1 MVDITKDD
9 GRGGIAD
16 PHLGQLENFGVVL
29 KNIRGIKTENF
40 TPNVKSLEIKEN
52 IYSPFVSATMICIDD
67 SGLFTTM
74 PLVGQ
79 EEVLIQWEKDG
90 NKMWLNMLVTDIS
103 DVIKIKP
110 DVVQFSVSLIEAVEF
125 RNSGKT
131 FSKSYSGKVGD
142 IIKSIIDDQFGVA
155 LEMGEGAKNSPTVSV
170 VFPIMRPY
178 QAIQRLLDNVPSNDG
193 SPLFLTTSVWGTKRR
208 LLSMRDM
215 EINDGG
221 PDGDGLVLE
230 KTVLMHQDPK
240 TGSITTG
247 REKYRHS
254 IFDVKIEDAYDT
266 MRLIGAGAYAA
277 NATKIDISTKSV
289 NTDNFNY
296 LKHQEL
302 HDYKVNNP
310 LQKTYKGGTT
320 LNPFNIQNF
329 PAQQGDVEF
338 LHERYKSKHYSLP
351 QNSKGFSSSHQ
362 NIFTQE
368 SIEIMGHNA
377 FREKFTGSRVSINC
391 DPIAWLKCGETIE
404 LQYRTNVP
412 KYDESSNQYDKINSG
427 EYVIEGIT
435 HMLIPL
441 DDQKLDYKYNIFL
454 IRDSMGI
461 AHKE

>member
-1 MVDITKDD
+1 MVEITIDE
-9 GRGGIAD
+9 RGKKAD
-16 PHLGQLENFGVVL
+16 PHLGQLSNFEVVL
-29 KNIRGIKTENF
+29 KNIRGKKTENL
-40 TPNVKSLEIKEN
+40 TANVKSLEIEEN
-52 IYSPFVSATMICIDD
+52 IYNPFLSATMVLMDD

-79 EEVLIQWEKDG
+79 EEVMITWTKDG
-90 NKMWLNMLVTDIS
+90 EDMWLPMLVTDIG
-103 DVIKIKP
+103 DVVKVKS
-110 DVVQFSVSLIEAVEF
+110 DVVQFSVTLTEIVEF

-142 IIKSIIDDQFGVA
+142 IIKSIINDQFGIAV
-155 LEMGEGAKNSPTVSV
+155 EMGGGAEKSPTVSV

-178 QAIQRLLDNVPSNDG
+178 QAIQMLLNTVPSNDG
-193 SPLFLTTSVWGTKRR
+193 SPLFLTTSVWGLKRR

-215 EINDGG
+215 EINH
-221 PDGDGLVLE
+221 DGLEFE

-240 TGSITTG
+240 HGSTMEG
-247 REKYRHS
+247 KKEYRHS

-302 HDYKVNNP
+302 HDYEINNP
-310 LQKTYKGGTT
+310 LQKAYKGEST
-320 LNPFNIQNF
+320 LFGPFGEFFF
-329 PAQQGDVEF
+329 PDQKGDAEL

-351 QNSKGFSSSHQ
+351 QNSKGFSSNHQ
-362 NIFTQE
+362 NVFTQE
-368 SIEIMGHNA
+368 SIEIMGHSA
-377 FREKFTGSRVSINC
+377 FREKFTTSQVSINC
-391 DPIAWLKCGETIE
+391 DSIAWLKCGETIT
-404 LQYRTNVP
+404 LLYKTNVP
-412 KYDESSNQYDKINSG
+412 KYDESSNEYDKVNSG
-427 EYVIEGIT
+427 EYVIESIT
-435 HMLIPL
+435 HLFKVVE
-441 DDQKLDYKYNIFL
+441 DGKLSYTYSMDL